1 MVYSVL
7 FLVLAALAYWYWS
20 AKFVPKEV
28 RENAADFEANGSAD
42 DLQQGYHGRETWSR
56 VWPALA
62 CCVVPAAPL
71 AFVNWGAAGLGFL
84 AMVAL
89 IGGYFARYFT
99 PLLNLARSVGRPDI
113 GEWYASPA
121 SKSWPDAAAWK
132 DTRAKYADSAAR
144 TLGYDQ
150 QVYANAYLRHLRT
163 WLYCR
168 AAAFLLACAAV
179 ALTL

>member
-1 MVYSVL
+1 MIYIIL
-7 FLVLAALAYWYWS
+7 FLALAALVYWYWS

-28 RENAADFEANGSAD
+28 RENAADFDANESAD
-42 DLQQGYHGRETWSR
+42 DLQRGYHGREMWSR

-62 CCVVPAAPL
+62 CCVVPVAPL
-71 AFVNWGAAGLGFL
+71 AFVNWGAAALGFL

-89 IGGYFARYFT
+89 IGGYFARWFT
-99 PLLNLARSVGRPDI
+99 PLLNEARTATRPDVTT
-113 GEWYASPA
+113 WYASPA
-121 SKSWPDAAAWK
+121 SKSWPDAAVWK
-132 DTRAKYADSAAR
+132 RARKKGYPLSATDAQLYASGLLQELL
-144 TLGYDQ
+144 T
-150 QVYANAYLRHLRT
+150 RT

>member
-1 MVYSVL
+1 MVYSIL
-7 FLVLAALAYWYWS
+7 FLALAALAYWYWS

-28 RENAADFEANGSAD
+28 RENAADFEANRAAD
-42 DLQQGYHGRETWSR
+42 DLQRGYHGREMWSR

-62 CCVVPAAPL
+62 CCVVSAAPL
-71 AFVNWGAAGLGFL
+71 AFANWGAAGLGFL

-99 PLLNLARSVGRPDI
+99 PLLNLARSSTRLDI
-113 GEWYASPA
+113 GEWYASPD
-121 SKSWPDAAAWK
+121 SKSWPDAAVYKKARAAYT
-132 DTRAKYADSAAR
+132 DANPLTRQQYAD
-144 TLGYDQ
+144 
-150 QVYANAYLRHLRT
+150 HLLERLLTRT
-163 WLYCR
+163 WLFCR